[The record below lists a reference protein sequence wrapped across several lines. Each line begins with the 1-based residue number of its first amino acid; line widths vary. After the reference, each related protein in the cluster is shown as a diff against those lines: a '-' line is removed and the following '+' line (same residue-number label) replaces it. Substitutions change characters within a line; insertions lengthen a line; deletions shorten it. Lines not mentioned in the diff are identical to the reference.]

1 MVTASPPKISA
12 FPESFSFLATIGLGN
27 PDPQLLD
34 IRNDGEEPL
43 DWRVE
48 TDLEWLTLDPISGQ
62 TFDASAHVSLAL
74 DVVTVSVDI
83 SDLSEGTYQGSIT
96 IVDPKATNSP
106 RTVIV
111 TVVVE
116 APPVPSGL
124 VLSEITGL
132 VSSQDQTLIE
142 TADGQVQLVFPAGA
156 LPRQLSGDVVEVSV
170 KLLHT
175 DTVPQPAEG
184 IVLLRALEVTTLVDG
199 EPQHVDYAKPVE
211 LIILLTPE
219 ELELA
224 GGDPSKIGVARFNP
238 LNGDWESVPT
248 TYEHEPPP
256 AGRLVAS
263 LDSFSLFAVGLFPNS
278 VSAVAPEPITTPIPT
293 PTPTPTPTPSPTA
306 TPTPSPTA
314 APTATPTSL
323 PAPSTPMPTPTP
335 TPTPTPAPVALGLTP
350 VPTPTPDF
358 TSAQAPASQPPAV
371 AALVE
376 LPSVIPAGAP
386 LPPPPSIEASLGIRD
401 LRGLGAGLIAVGA
414 VVVLA
419 AGAFVMRRGQ
429 QQ

>member
-278 VSAVAPEPITTPIPT
+278 VSAVAPEPTTTPTPTTPSPSPTPTTTPAPTPTAT
-293 PTPTPTPTPSPTA
+293 PTPTPTPTVTPARPAPTATPLPPTPAA
-306 TPTPSPTA
+306 TPTPSATA
-314 APTATPTSL
+314 TATPEPKPPPTATAT
-323 PAPSTPMPTPTP
+323 ATSTPEPPPTIPAAFPITGPPGPPTPSEGGGLSGLGIGLLVLGVV
-335 TPTPTPAPVALGLTP
+335 VALG
-350 VPTPTPDF
+350 VA
-358 TSAQAPASQPPAV
+358 TS
-371 AALVE
+371 
-376 LPSVIPAGAP
+376 
-386 LPPPPSIEASLGIRD
+386 
-401 LRGLGAGLIAVGA
+401 GAGYYWYRR
-414 VVVLA
+414 
-419 AGAFVMRRGQ
+419 MRVP
-429 QQ
+429 